1 VYFAQKEYYFFLLY
15 NHNTSLFL
23 RCEAVKC
30 VRQHNTMLMLLL
42 LFSKRSA
49 IIQKK
54 NREYLCKQAM
64 SKTGGGNSAQAGKWE
79 PKELRASPGC
89 KKHSAVTTAPKKDME
104 KADQAERRSCL
115 AER

>member
-1 VYFAQKEYYFFLLY
+1 MYFAQKEYYFSLLCK
-15 NHNTSLFL
+15 HNTSLFL

-42 LFSKRSA
+42 LFSKTSA

-64 SKTGGGNSAQAGKWE
+64 SKTGGGDSPQTGKWE
-79 PKELRASPGC
+79 SKELRASQGR
-89 KKHSAVTTAPKKDME
+89 KNHSAVTTAPKKDME
-104 KADQAERRSCL
+104 KAEQAEHRCCL